1 MLRFTACTC
10 DMLVHRI
17 AGCPSHALSIP
28 KMLHACSPKIMREME
43 AVGCGQY
50 TYSVKHRKC
59 KMSEEANEL
68 GFRESEVSFAC
79 GEYSVKP
86 NAEALAGTSLQV

>member
-10 DMLVHRI
+10 DMVVHRI
-17 AGCPSHALSIP
+17 AGCLSHELSRLV
-28 KMLHACSPKIMREME
+28 MLHACSPKILRERK

-59 KMSEEANEL
+59 KMSE
-68 GFRESEVSFAC
+68 GV
-79 GEYSVKP
+79 
-86 NAEALAGTSLQV
+86 